1 MSNLFLSRPQARQ
14 FFAGVRDMLPL
25 IVGIVPFA
33 LISGIAAVKVGIP
46 PGTALALSWLV
57 YAGASQLVAYQLMAT
72 DTPLI
77 MVLLSTL
84 VVNLRF
90 MMYSAALAP
99 HFAKLAL
106 RLRAVYAYIM
116 TDQSFALSVAHYAKH
131 GSPTEKPAHHWY
143 FFGGALSM
151 ILAWQIS
158 GMIGIFVGTALPP
171 AWGLEFS
178 IPLSFLAL
186 LAPIIKD
193 RPMVLAAVAAAG
205 CAALTGG
212 LPYRIG
218 LILSAFVGITVG
230 LVAESAL
237 PTSAVAVSH
246 TPNEDAP

>member
-1 MSNLFLSRPQARQ
+1 MFTALFSRPPVRQ
-14 FFAGVRDMLPL
+14 FLAGVRDMLPL
-25 IVGIVPFA
+25 IVGILPFA

-72 DTPLI
+72 STPLV

-84 VVNLRF
+84 VINLRF

-99 HFAKLAL
+99 HFARLSL
-106 RLRAVYAYIM
+106 RLRAFYAYIM
-116 TDQSFALSVAHYAKH
+116 TDQSFALSIAHYAKH
-131 GSPTEKPAHHWY
+131 GSPTEKPVHHWY
-143 FFGGALSM
+143 FFGAALSM
-151 ILAWQIS
+151 ILAWQTS
-158 GMIGIFVGTALPP
+158 AAVGIFVGTALPP

-193 RPMVLAAVAAAG
+193 RPMALAAAAAAC

-218 LILSAFVGITVG
+218 LIISAFVGIGVG
-230 LVAESAL
+230 FIAESAL
-237 PTSAVAVSH
+237 PTPAVS
-246 TPNEDAP
+246 TSPSGENAP